1 MWTERHRER
10 RRGGALLAVLWLTAA
25 LSAIGLAVASR
36 VRAETERSAT
46 ALEGLRAYY
55 LAVGAIERAI
65 LYMDWGPGPM
75 GPDGTP
81 RYWAPWRSRI
91 YFQFPAGDAVVEIIP
106 ESAKLNL
113 NTAKAE
119 DLFAL
124 LVSLG
129 AEPERA
135 REIALAIVDWR
146 TPAPGGQLSPFDQYY
161 LNLVPSFRARH
172 ASFEE
177 VEEALLVKG
186 MTPELFYG
194 DYTPDAEGRLQ
205 PRGGFRDCVTVYG
218 SSGKVDVNTAPA
230 PLLAAVGLSPGAV
243 SWIVQTRRLRPFR
256 DMRELE
262 PVTGEPGFHRL
273 GIGGNT
279 IFTLRATARLRL
291 ADGRLSDSRRSVA
304 ALIKRLPPGFDRTYH
319 ILRWY
324 ENAWAHGAEPEIW
337 LPAPA
342 VAP

>member
-1 MWTERHRER
+1 MWTSRRTEG

-25 LSAIGLAVASR
+25 LSAIAFAVAST

-46 ALEGLRAYY
+46 ALDGLRAYY
-55 LAVGAIERAI
+55 LATGALERAI
-65 LYMDWGPGPM
+65 LYMDWGPGPLS
-75 GPDGTP
+75 PDGTP
-81 RYWAPWRSRI
+81 RYWAPWRSLL

-106 ESAKLNL
+106 ESGKLNL
-113 NTAKAE
+113 NTATPE

-129 AEPERA
+129 AQPERA

-146 TPAPGGQLSPFDQYY
+146 SPAPGGQPTPLDQYY
-161 LNLVPSFRARH
+161 LGLTPSFRARH

-194 DYTPDAEGRLQ
+194 DYLTDQDGRLR

-218 SSGKVDVNTAPA
+218 HSGRLDVNTAPP

-243 SWIVQTRRLRPFR
+243 QWISESRRHAPFR
-256 DMRELE
+256 DMRQLG
-262 PVTGEPGFHRL
+262 PLATEPGFHRL

-291 ADGRLSDSRRSVA
+291 AGGGLSDLRRSVA
-304 ALIKRLPPGFDRTYH
+304 ATIKRLPPGWNRTYH
-319 ILRWY
+319 VLRWY
-324 ENAWAHGAEPEIW
+324 EDAWAHGPAPEIW

-342 VAP
+342 M